1 MKKSFNDKLALNRE
15 TIGRLSG
22 RELSG
27 VLGGGTT
34 TTSITS
40 NPTLTDTCVGPSC
53 HGGTTTQTTTTSNC
67 C

>member
-1 MKKSFNDKLALNRE
+1 MKKQMNDKLSLNRE

-22 RELSG
+22 LELSG

-34 TTSITS
+34 TTSLTS
-40 NPTLTDTCVGPSC
+40 NTTLTDTCLGPSC
-53 HGGTTTQTTTTSNC
+53 RGGSTTTVGSSC

>member
-1 MKKSFNDKLALNRE
+1 VKKRMNDKLALNRE

-22 RELSG
+22 LELSG

-34 TTSITS
+34 TTSETS
-40 NPTLTDTCVGPSC
+40 NPTLTCDTCIGPSC
-53 HGGTTTQTTTTSNC
+53 KGNPTTHTATSLC

>member
-1 MKKSFNDKLALNRE
+1 MKKQMNDKLSLNRE

-22 RELSG
+22 LELSG

-34 TTSITS
+34 TASETS
-40 NPTLTDTCVGPSC
+40 NPTLTDTCLGPSC
-53 HGGTTTQTTTTSNC
+53 RNGTATTTSSC

>member
-1 MKKSFNDKLALNRE
+1 MKKQMNDKLSLNRE

-22 RELSG
+22 LELSG

-34 TTSITS
+34 TTSETS
-40 NPTLTDTCVGPSC
+40 NPTLTDTCLGPSC
-53 HGGTTTQTTTTSNC
+53 RGGYTTATAGSSC

>member
-34 TTSITS
+34 TSLTS

-53 HGGTTTQTTTTSNC
+53 HGGTTAQTTTTSNC